1 MKKCLALMLALAMI
15 LSLFSGCG
23 REIDNS
29 GYVPTGDAMLFE
41 GQDPEDLEP
50 DKDDQELTL
59 VYYPDRSMNPLFGS
73 DYTNR
78 VLMSLIYQGLFAVD
92 SKYNAH
98 PILCSRYYVTPDYR
112 TWTFYIDPNAH
123 FSDGSPVTVDDV
135 VASFNEARENDYY
148 KGRFFYYLDRVE
160 PSSDGGVDFFL
171 TTPYEKL
178 PMLLDIPILKA
189 SEVDAEHPLGTGPY
203 MFSESVSG
211 AHLVRDYGWWCGK
224 TKVAATDTSID
235 LIEAKNPSQ
244 IRDEFEF
251 GDVGLVCA
259 NPMSDSYA
267 EFRCDYELWEID
279 SGYFMYIG
287 CNITYSDFFDDGT
300 LRTFLTYAID
310 REKLVEENYDGLALP
325 ATLPASPLSPYY
337 NKSLGAPYGYD
348 ELKFIE
354 RLGRY
359 KFPTDDKGVDK
370 TLKLLVN
377 ADDSARLRC
386 ARDIAETLTE
396 LGMPCATLEYNTN
409 AYKAALSAQNFDIYL
424 GVTRLSATMD
434 LTEYFR
440 PWGELGS
447 WGGIA
452 NETLLGMCKQALEN
466 SGNYYNLYKILV
478 EDGRIIPVMFGYNAI
493 YGRRGLLTD
502 LSPSRDN
509 VFFYTLGKSLKDI
522 QVETVYE

>member
-1 MKKCLALMLALAMI
+1 MKKI
-15 LSLFSGCG
+15 LSILLVLSMLLGLLAGCG
-23 REIDNS
+23 RKIDNS
-29 GYVPTGDAMLFE
+29 GYVPTGDALLME
-41 GQDPEDLEP
+41 GQDPEDLEVE
-50 DKDDQELTL
+50 KDDQELTL

-73 DYTNR
+73 DYSNR

-92 SKYNAH
+92 SKYTAH
-98 PILCSRYYVTPDYR
+98 PMLCSRYYVTPDYR

-123 FSDGSPVTVDDV
+123 FSDGTRVTVEDV
-135 VASFNEARENDYY
+135 VASYTEARENDYY

-171 TTPYEKL
+171 TTPFENL
-178 PMLLDIPILKA
+178 PLLLDIPILKA

-203 MFSESVSG
+203 TFSESVSG
-211 AHLVRDYGWWCGK
+211 AHLVRTANWWCGK
-224 TKVAATDTSID
+224 TKVAATDLSIT
-235 LIEAKNPSQ
+235 LVEGESPAQ
-244 IRDEFEF
+244 IRDAFEF

-300 LRTFLTYAID
+300 LRTFLTYAIN
-310 REKLVEENYDGLALP
+310 RQKLVEDNYDGLALP
-325 ATLPASPLSPYY
+325 VTLPASPLSPYY
-337 NKSLGAPYGYD
+337 IESLAANYGYD
-348 ELKFIE
+348 EMKFID
-354 RLGRY
+354 RVSRY
-359 KFPTDDKGVDK
+359 DIPTNDKGVEK
-370 TLKLLVN
+370 TLRLLVN
-377 ADDSARLRC
+377 SDDSARLRC

-396 LGMPCATLEYNTN
+396 LGLPCNTLEYSTN

-424 GVTRLSATMD
+424 GITRLSPTMD
-434 LTEYFR
+434 LTEFFR

-447 WGGIA
+447 WGGVA
-452 NETLLGMCKQALEN
+452 NDNLLGMCKLALEN
-466 SGNYYNLYKILV
+466 SGSYYNLYKLLV

-502 LSPSRDN
+502 LAPARDN
-509 VFFYTLGKSLKDI
+509 VFFYTLGKTLKDI
-522 QVETVYE
+522 QIETVYE

>member
-1 MKKCLALMLALAMI
+1 MKKLLALLLALAMI
-15 LSLFSGCG
+15 TGIFSGCG

-29 GYVPTGDAMLFE
+29 GYVPTGDALLME
-41 GQDPEDLEP
+41 DQDPEDLEP
-50 DKDDQELTL
+50 EKDDQELTL

-92 SKYNAH
+92 SKSNAH
-98 PILCSRYYVTPDYR
+98 PILCNRYYVTADYR

-135 VASFNEARENDYY
+135 VATFAEARENDYY

-189 SEVDAEHPLGTGPY
+189 SQVDDEHPLGTGPY
-203 MFSESVSG
+203 MFTESVSG
-211 AHLVRDYGWWCGK
+211 AHLVRDPGWWCGK
-224 TKVAATDTSID
+224 TQVAATDSSID
-235 LIEAKNPSQ
+235 LVEGKNPAQ

-310 REKLVEENYDGLALP
+310 RERLVEENYDGLALP
-325 ATLPASPLSPYY
+325 VTLPASPLSPYH
-337 NKSLGAPYGYD
+337 NKNLGEPYGYD
-348 ELKFIE
+348 ELKFID
-354 RLGRY
+354 RLSRY
-359 KFPTDDKGVDK
+359 KFPTNDKGVDK
-370 TLKLLVN
+370 PLKLLVN

-396 LGMPCATLEYNTN
+396 LGMTCTTLEYNTN
-409 AYKAALSAQNFDIYL
+409 AYKAALAAQNFDIYL
-424 GVTRLSATMD
+424 GVTRLSSTMD
-434 LTEYFR
+434 LTEFFR

-452 NETLLGMCKQALEN
+452 NDTLLGMCKQALEN
-466 SGNYYNLYKILV
+466 SGNYYNLYKLLV

-509 VFFYTLGKSLKDI
+509 VFFYSLGKSLKDI